1 MKKSSALPFVKSFG
15 FVLLFGFML
24 SGCVVDRMGGFNAF
38 EGREFSEEQSDVIAL
53 DILKIVKLEY
63 APGKMVMSLVD
74 SDTLLNQMV
83 ETKLRLSGYAVY
95 LGENEIDNSYT
106 TIDYAVEE
114 LTKNIIILRV
124 SLDKNKEVGLVY
136 ELKKETLIP
145 KKGYTRI
152 SEDSLDD

>member
-83 ETKLRLSGYAVY
+83 ETKLRLAGYAVY

-114 LTKNIIILRV
+114 LSENIIILRV
-124 SLDKNKEVGLVY
+124 SFDKNKEVGLVY

>member
-1 MKKSSALPFVKSFG
+1 MKKSSALPFVKSWVVCLLLS
-15 FVLLFGFML
+15 FVLC
-24 SGCVVDRMGGFNAF
+24 GCVVDRMGGFNAF

-83 ETKLRLSGYAVY
+83 ETKLRLAGYAVY

-114 LTKNIIILRV
+114 LSENIIILRV
-124 SLDKNKEVGLVY
+124 SFDKNKEVGLVY